1 MNTLVFKSVRVPLP
15 ALLIV
20 VFAAGVAAGVWIGVA
35 SFLYGF
41 NKAQDE
47 ARIERAADPKPAMA
61 DLCPPALPPSQ

>member
-1 MNTLVFKSVRVPLP
+1 MNTLAFKSLRVPLP

-20 VFAAGVAAGVWIGVA
+20 VFTAGIAAGVWIGIA
-35 SFLYGF
+35 SFLYGY

-47 ARIERAADPKPAMA
+47 ARIERASDPKPAMA

>member
-1 MNTLVFKSVRVPLP
+1 MNTLAFKSVRVPLP

-20 VFAAGVAAGVWIGVA
+20 VFAAGIAAGAWIGIA
-35 SFLYGF
+35 SFMYGH

-47 ARIERAADPKPAMA
+47 ARIERAPDPKPAMA